1 MDDKVNN
8 AMLLKASD
16 LSKSYPGVQ
25 ALDAVN
31 FDLNS
36 GEVHALVG
44 ENGAGKSTFIE
55 ILAGSIKPDNG
66 QMVVDNTTYDFL
78 DPAKSIEL
86 GIQTV
91 HQENRLVEGLSI
103 AENISLYNLQTN
115 QAGFFSLQACLRSSR
130 ELLQFLGIDLP
141 PQRKIEKLSPVEK
154 KLVSIAKAFSRK
166 AQILILD
173 EPTASL
179 DAHGTKIL
187 FRIIREYTRK
197 GLSVIYISHNLG
209 EVFDIAD
216 RVTVLKDGKK
226 INTHRIKDINE
237 DALITEMIGRSVS
250 AFYQTEKTAD
260 KFENGDQ
267 NLTVE
272 HYSRQG
278 AVEDVSF
285 TVKKGKIF
293 GIGGMVGSG
302 RTELARLLFGL
313 DKKDSGKLI
322 YCGKDI
328 TPHSPDD
335 AIRHGVG
342 YLTEDRKA
350 NGLVLKRPIF
360 ENISLVELG
369 KKMQVF
375 INLLFEKNQTGE
387 MSRKLNI
394 VTPSVNQLA
403 RNLSGGNQQKVVLA
417 KWMFANAD
425 ILIFDEPTVGI
436 DVGAKAEI
444 YHLIYELA
452 GNGKIIIMI
461 SSDMPELI
469 AVSDQVGVMRA
480 GRLVAVLEK
489 DTITEENI
497 LKYSIGFD
505 ERNV

>member
-1 MDDKVNN
+1 MNN
-8 AMLLKASD
+8 AMLLKASG

-25 ALDAVN
+25 ALDAVD
-31 FDLNS
+31 FDLNR

-55 ILAGSIKPDNG
+55 ILAGSIRPDKG
-66 QMVVDNTTYDFL
+66 KIVVEKTPYDFL
-78 DPAKSIEL
+78 DPVKSIEL

-91 HQENRLVEGLSI
+91 HQENRLVDGLSI
-103 AENISLYNLQTN
+103 AENIYLYNLHTN
-115 QAGFFSLQACLRSSR
+115 QAGFFSRRDCLRSSR
-130 ELLQFLGIDLP
+130 ELLQSLRIELP
-141 PQRKIEKLSPVEK
+141 PHREIGKLSPVEK
-154 KLVSIAKAFSRK
+154 KLVSVAKAFSRK

-179 DAHGTKIL
+179 DAQGTDIL
-187 FRIIREYTRK
+187 FQIIREHTRK

-216 RVTVLKDGKK
+216 RITVLKDGKK
-226 INTHRIKDINE
+226 INTHRIKNISE
-237 DALITEMIGRSVS
+237 DALVMEMIGRSVS
-250 AFYQTEKTAD
+250 SLYHKDKTAD
-260 KFENGDQ
+260 EFENDDQ
-267 NLTVE
+267 YLSVE

-278 AVEDVSF
+278 AVDDVSF

-313 DKKDSGKLI
+313 DKKDSGTLM
-322 YCGKDI
+322 YCGKEI
-328 TPHSPDD
+328 TPQSPDD
-335 AIRHGVG
+335 AVRQGVG
-342 YLTEDRKA
+342 FLTEDRKTS
-350 NGLVLKRPIF
+350 GLVLKRPIF

-394 VTPSVNQLA
+394 VTPSVNQLV

-444 YHLIYELA
+444 YHLMYELA

-469 AVSDQVGVMRA
+469 AVSDLVGIMRA
-480 GRLVAVLEK
+480 GRLVSVLENEA
-489 DTITEENI
+489 ISEENI
-497 LKYSIGFD
+497 LKYCLGFD